1 MNEGSGYSLDFEDAS
16 HTGDFIE
23 KASKTASK
31 WQIFQINV
39 KHRKTIFVALFVVC
53 IYALSFLQ
61 AVMPRIARPV
71 QRPRKGLINMDGSNE
86 RTRSI
91 SSNAFFAATVGI

>member
-39 KHRKTIFVALFVVC
+39 KHRKTIFVAFFVVC
-53 IYALSFLQ
+53 IYALSFLHLFTGCH
-61 AVMPRIARPV
+61 AADRSTGSETA
-71 QRPRKGLINMDGSNE
+71 KGLN
-86 RTRSI
+86 
-91 SSNAFFAATVGI
+91 